1 MNRIAP
7 RSVFPLAL
15 LGVLKAHV
23 ADPLA
28 ARPTPLSSVVPGRP
42 CADDA
47 TAAAWCYDLRMPETT
62 KTSDTSTG
70 GEKDFMTRLADAGEE
85 ALQRLTELP
94 GGQKAV
100 TAFNDLRN
108 RVDELAKK
116 VRGIDAL
123 EARVAKLEKE
133 LASLKKASRK
143 PASENPGD

>member
-1 MNRIAP
+1 
-7 RSVFPLAL
+7 
-15 LGVLKAHV
+15 
-23 ADPLA
+23 
-28 ARPTPLSSVVPGRP
+28 
-42 CADDA
+42 
-47 TAAAWCYDLRMPETT
+47 MPETT